1 MSLIPG
7 IYIYIYIYDYTDF
20 AKHSCF
26 STGPRTGPRPGLDW
40 APTGPRAS
48 HAWRAMDQIDIIQ
61 KTHKLARYQN
71 RRCKVRDT
79 SSEDVSPEDMSPKT

>member
-1 MSLIPG
+1 MFIIPV
-7 IYIYIYIYDYTDF
+7 YICLYRFCKTLVFFHRATYR
-20 AKHSCF
+20 A
-26 STGPRTGPRPGLDW
+26 STWPRLGLDW

-48 HAWRAMDQIDIIQ
+48 HAWRAMDQINIIQ

-79 SSEDVSPEDMSPKT
+79 SSKDVISEDMSPKT